1 MPFRHCPHSPTGSC
15 SVTTRPRPRGRF
27 PLYSRKHPATA
38 WPLTYVR
45 LTVLLARLLPPASP
59 PVAAVAPPPL
69 VPAAMAFV
77 TPLSALPGRSS
88 SRAAAGTCAR
98 RPAMMAANDNAAD
111 TPDASA
117 APPPPPAAAA
127 PVPSAAAAPKGFGP
141 PKAAPP
147 PPSATALRRSAAAS
161 KYDDMKSSGMPEY
174 NIWVRR
180 PEDTGEKPNWYP
192 VGSLTVPRSGGVVRA
207 IYATEKD
214 LASGALRLFPTLKD
228 VADDLVYGYQLKE
241 FPDEAVTEAA
251 RPVEGEGFM
260 ASVTNF
266 FSNLTNPLN
275 TK

>member
-1 MPFRHCPHSPTGSC
+1 
-15 SVTTRPRPRGRF
+15 
-27 PLYSRKHPATA
+27 
-38 WPLTYVR
+38 
-45 LTVLLARLLPPASP
+45 
-59 PVAAVAPPPL
+59 
-69 VPAAMAFV
+69 MAFV
-77 TPLSALPGRSS
+77 TPLS
-88 SRAAAGTCAR
+88 
-98 RPAMMAANDNAAD
+98 
-111 TPDASA
+111 
-117 APPPPPAAAA
+117 
-127 PVPSAAAAPKGFGP
+127 AAAPKGFGP

-147 PPSATALRRSAAAS
+147 PPSAAAVRRSAAAS
-161 KYDDMKSSGMPEY
+161 KYDEMKSSGMPEY

-180 PEDTGEKPNWYP
+180 PEDTGDKPNWYP
-192 VGSLTVPRSGGVVRA
+192 VGSLAVPRSGGVVRA

-241 FPDEAVTEAA
+241 FPDEPVTEAA